1 MCDMGPIPI
10 RYVCLSICLSV
21 ITSVWVSVRVLSM
34 LHVVKLLR
42 LPYKMLKNG
51 EFDVSKSSDSIQQQY
66 TSSSHTHSRAFS
78 NCSLSVQD
86 VTSSAAF
93 CRVSSLRVCK
103 CSHSSTPLKTDTEL
117 VLLISVSVRN
127 LLAMQGRTE
136 PITSAL
142 VRQK

>member
-21 ITSVWVSVRVLSM
+21 ITPVWVSVRVLSM

-42 LPYKMLKNG
+42 LPYKMLKHG
-51 EFDVSKSSDSIQQQY
+51 EFDVSKSSEQQY
-66 TSSSHTHSRAFS
+66 TSSSHTHSRAIS

-86 VTSSAAF
+86 VSSSAAF

-136 PITSAL
+136 PIISAL
-142 VRQK
+142 VGQK